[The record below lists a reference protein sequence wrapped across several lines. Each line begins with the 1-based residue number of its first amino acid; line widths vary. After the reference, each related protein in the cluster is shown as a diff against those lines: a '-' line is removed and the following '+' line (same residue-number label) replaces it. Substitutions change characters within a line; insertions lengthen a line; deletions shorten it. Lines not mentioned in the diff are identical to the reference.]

1 VTAVIAFDVNE
12 TLLDLSALDEP
23 FEQTFGDAAMR
34 QQWFAL
40 MLQVSFVGGLTDG
53 YIDFSAAQHAAF
65 LMLAERLGVGVTDD
79 DASSMVERMSSLP
92 AHPEA
97 AAALQRLRDTD
108 LTVVALTNSVA
119 SVAEAQLTNA
129 AIREHFDG
137 VMSADSVAH
146 LKPAPQPYAR
156 VAEAYRV
163 GLGEVRLV
171 AAHWW
176 DVAGA
181 MRAGCQAAFVARP
194 AMVLSPA
201 WPRPDIV
208 EADLTGVVRR
218 IVELDV
224 ATPG

>member
-1 VTAVIAFDVNE
+1 MATVIAFDVNE

-23 FEQTFGDAAMR
+23 FERTFGDAAMR

-65 LMLAERLGVGVTDD
+65 LMLAERLGAEVTDD
-79 DASSMVERMSSLP
+79 DATAMVARMNSLP
-92 AHPEA
+92 PHPEVA
-97 AAALQRLRDTD
+97 DALQMLRGTD

-119 SVAEAQLTNA
+119 SVAESQLANA
-129 AIREHFDG
+129 GLRPLFDA
-137 VMSADSVAH
+137 VMSADSVGH
-146 LKPAPQPYAR
+146 LKPAREPYAA
-156 VAEAYRV
+156 VAEAHGV
-163 GLGEVRLV
+163 EIAEVRLV

-181 MRAGCQAAFVARP
+181 MRAGCRAAFVARP
-194 AMVLSPA
+194 TMPLSPA

-208 EADLTGVVRR
+208 EPDIAGVVRR
-218 IVELDV
+218 IVEIDV
-224 ATPG
+224 G

>member
-1 VTAVIAFDVNE
+1 MATVIAFDVNE

-23 FEQTFGDAAMR
+23 FERTFGDAAMR

-65 LMLAERLGVGVTDD
+65 LMLAERLGAEVTDD
-79 DASSMVERMSSLP
+79 DATAMVARMNSLP
-92 AHPEA
+92 PHPEVA
-97 AAALQRLRDTD
+97 DALQMLRGTD

-119 SVAEAQLTNA
+119 SVAESQLANA
-129 AIREHFDG
+129 GLRPLFDA
-137 VMSADSVAH
+137 VMSADSVGH
-146 LKPAPQPYAR
+146 LKPAREPYAA
-156 VAEAYRV
+156 VAEAYGV
-163 GLGEVRLV
+163 EIAEVRLV

-181 MRAGCQAAFVARP
+181 MRAGCRAAFVARP
-194 AMVLSPA
+194 TMPLSPA

-208 EADLTGVVRR
+208 EPDIAGVVRR
-218 IVELDV
+218 IVEIDV
-224 ATPG
+224 R

>member
-1 VTAVIAFDVNE
+1 MATVIAFDVNE

-23 FEQTFGDAAMR
+23 FERTFGDAAMR

-65 LMLAERLGVGVTDD
+65 LMLAERLGAEVTDD
-79 DASSMVERMSSLP
+79 DATAMVARMNSLP
-92 AHPEA
+92 PHPEVA
-97 AAALQRLRDTD
+97 DALQMLRGTD

-119 SVAEAQLTNA
+119 SVAESQLANA
-129 AIREHFDG
+129 GLRPLFDA
-137 VMSADSVAH
+137 VMSADSVGH
-146 LKPAPQPYAR
+146 LKPAREPYAA
-156 VAEAYRV
+156 VAEAYGV
-163 GLGEVRLV
+163 EIAEVRLV

-181 MRAGCQAAFVARP
+181 MRAGCRAAFVARP
-194 AMVLSPA
+194 TMPLSPA

-208 EADLTGVVRR
+208 EPDIAGVVRR
-218 IVELDV
+218 IVEIDV
-224 ATPG
+224 G

>member
-1 VTAVIAFDVNE
+1 MATVIAFDVNE

-23 FEQTFGDAAMR
+23 FERTFGDAAMR

-65 LMLAERLGVGVTDD
+65 LMLAERLGAEVTDD
-79 DASSMVERMSSLP
+79 DATAMVARMNSLP
-92 AHPEA
+92 PHPEVA
-97 AAALQRLRDTD
+97 DALQMLRGTD

-119 SVAEAQLTNA
+119 SVAESQLANA
-129 AIREHFDG
+129 GLRPLFDA
-137 VMSADSVAH
+137 VMSADSVGH
-146 LKPAPQPYAR
+146 LKPAREPYAA
-156 VAEAYRV
+156 VAEAYGV
-163 GLGEVRLV
+163 EIAQVRLV

-181 MRAGCQAAFVARP
+181 MRAGCRAAFVARP
-194 AMVLSPA
+194 TMPLSPA

-208 EADLTGVVRR
+208 EPDIAGVVRR
-218 IVELDV
+218 IVEIDV
-224 ATPG
+224 G

>member
-1 VTAVIAFDVNE
+1 MATVIAFDVNE

-23 FEQTFGDAAMR
+23 FERTFGEAAMR

-65 LMLAERLGVGVTDD
+65 LMLAERLGAEVTDD
-79 DASSMVERMSSLP
+79 DATAMVARMNSLP
-92 AHPEA
+92 PHPEVA
-97 AAALQRLRDTD
+97 DALQMLRGTD

-119 SVAEAQLTNA
+119 SVAESQLENA
-129 AIREHFDG
+129 GLRPLFDA
-137 VMSADSVAH
+137 VMSADSVGH
-146 LKPAPQPYAR
+146 LKPAREPYAA
-156 VAEAYRV
+156 VAGAYGV
-163 GLGEVRLV
+163 EIAEVRLV

-181 MRAGCQAAFVARP
+181 MRAGCRAAFVARP
-194 AMVLSPA
+194 TMPLSPA

-208 EADLTGVVRR
+208 EPDIAGVVRR
-218 IVELDV
+218 IVEIDV
-224 ATPG
+224 G

>member
-1 VTAVIAFDVNE
+1 MATVIAFDVNE

-23 FEQTFGDAAMR
+23 FERTFGDAAMR

-65 LMLAERLGVGVTDD
+65 LMLAERLGAEVTDD
-79 DASSMVERMSSLP
+79 DATAMVARMNSLP
-92 AHPEA
+92 PHPEVA
-97 AAALQRLRDTD
+97 DALQMLRGTD

-119 SVAEAQLTNA
+119 SVAESQLANA
-129 AIREHFDG
+129 GLRPLFDA
-137 VMSADSVAH
+137 VMSADSVGH
-146 LKPAPQPYAR
+146 LKPAREPYAA
-156 VAEAYRV
+156 VAEAYGV
-163 GLGEVRLV
+163 EIAEVRLV

-181 MRAGCQAAFVARP
+181 MRAGCRAAFVARP
-194 AMVLSPA
+194 TMPLSPA

-208 EADLTGVVRR
+208 EPDIAGVVRR
-218 IVELDV
+218 IVEIDI
-224 ATPG
+224 G

>member
-1 VTAVIAFDVNE
+1 MATVIAFDVNE

-23 FEQTFGDAAMR
+23 FERTFGDAAMR

-65 LMLAERLGVGVTDD
+65 LMLAERLGAEVTDD
-79 DASSMVERMSSLP
+79 DATAMVARMNSLP
-92 AHPEA
+92 PHPDVA
-97 AAALQRLRDTD
+97 DALQMLRGTD

-119 SVAEAQLTNA
+119 SVAESQLANA
-129 AIREHFDG
+129 GLRPLFDA
-137 VMSADSVAH
+137 VMSADSVGH
-146 LKPAPQPYAR
+146 LKPAREPYAA
-156 VAEAYRV
+156 VAEAYGV
-163 GLGEVRLV
+163 EIAEVRLV

-181 MRAGCQAAFVARP
+181 MRAGCRAAFLARP
-194 AMVLSPA
+194 TMSLSPA

-208 EADLTGVVRR
+208 EPDIAGVLRR
-218 IVELDV
+218 IVEIDV
-224 ATPG
+224 G

>member
-1 VTAVIAFDVNE
+1 MATVIAFDVNE

-23 FEQTFGDAAMR
+23 FGRMFGDAAMR

-65 LMLAERLGVGVTDD
+65 LMLAERIGAEVTDD
-79 DASSMVERMSSLP
+79 DATAMVTRMNSLP
-92 AHPEA
+92 PHPDVV
-97 AAALQRLRDTD
+97 AALQTLRGTD

-119 SVAEAQLTNA
+119 AVAESQLANA
-129 AIREHFDG
+129 GLRPLFDV
-137 VMSADSVAH
+137 VMSADSVGH
-146 LKPAPQPYAR
+146 LKPAREPYAA
-156 VAEAYRV
+156 VAEACGV
-163 GLGEVRLV
+163 DIGEVRLV

-194 AMVLSPA
+194 GMPLSPA

-208 EADLTGVVRR
+208 EPDLAGVVRR
-218 IVELDV
+218 IVEIDV
-224 ATPG
+224 D

>member
-1 VTAVIAFDVNE
+1 MATVIAFDVNE

-23 FEQTFGDAAMR
+23 FERTFGDAAMR

-65 LMLAERLGVGVTDD
+65 LMLAERLGAEVTDD
-79 DASSMVERMSSLP
+79 DATAMVARMNSLP
-92 AHPEA
+92 PHPEVA
-97 AAALQRLRDTD
+97 DALQMLRGTD

-119 SVAEAQLTNA
+119 SVAESQLANA
-129 AIREHFDG
+129 GLRPLFDA
-137 VMSADSVAH
+137 VMSADSVGQ
-146 LKPAPQPYAR
+146 LKPAREPYAA
-156 VAEAYRV
+156 VAEAYGV
-163 GLGEVRLV
+163 EIAEVRLV

-181 MRAGCQAAFVARP
+181 MRAGCRAAFVARP
-194 AMVLSPA
+194 TMPLSPA

-208 EADLTGVVRR
+208 EPDIAGVVRR
-218 IVELDV
+218 IVEIDV
-224 ATPG
+224 G